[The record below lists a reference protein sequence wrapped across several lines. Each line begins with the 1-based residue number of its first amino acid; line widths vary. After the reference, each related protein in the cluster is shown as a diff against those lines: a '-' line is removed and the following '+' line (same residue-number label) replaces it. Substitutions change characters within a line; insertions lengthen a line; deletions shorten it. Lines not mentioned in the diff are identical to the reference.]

1 VIEYVW
7 EKVTGRPYWTVR
19 VMSEEFGP
27 PLTVTYRALLDQVS
41 DRAWFLAQEAHL
53 FDFIRRLQRESVLPV
68 SRELVAYEPEP
79 AVVSARQLV
88 HAAAGMDLHS
98 AILAIR
104 AVSGLGRRELPSS
117 AERVG

>member
-1 VIEYVW
+1 VIEYAW
-7 EKVTGRPYWTVR
+7 EKVTGKPYRTVR

-41 DRAWFLAQEAHL
+41 DRAWLVAQEAHL
-53 FDFIRRLQRESVLPV
+53 SDFIRRIQRESALPV

-79 AVVSARQLV
+79 AVLSARQLV
-88 HAAAGMDLHS
+88 HAAAGMDLHA

-104 AVSGLGRRELPSS
+104 AVSGLGRRALPS